1 MSDDKLP
8 IMFFATREVD
18 QLRIEGSGSSDI
30 PQWVLT
36 GDDLLQKASELNAS
50 FDLITTNFKRHQEL
64 ESPVPFVFVAKLKDD
79 STSKSRRREIES
91 VFRTGDRS
99 NIIGLADTK
108 ELLVKVLP
116 SLLWFRQ
123 VW

>member
-64 ESPVPFVFVAKLKDD
+64 ESRSLCFVAKLKDD
-79 STSKSRRREIES
+79 SHQRVAGGNRIS
-91 VFRTGDRS
+91 V
-99 NIIGLADTK
+99 
-108 ELLVKVLP
+108 
-116 SLLWFRQ
+116 
-123 VW
+123 